1 MKLYFLED
9 GSLII
14 VKLYTDGT
22 VRSTTLISP
31 KHFEV
36 VDSYYLR
43 SLSGKEAFDL
53 LTTPD
58 FLYPD
63 NLSLD
68 NLSQDSQNV
77 RKSDLKQTGTTD
89 KCIE

>member
-14 VKLYTDGT
+14 VKLHTDGT
-22 VRSTTLISP
+22 VRSTTLIAP
-31 KHFEV
+31 EAFEV
-36 VDSYYLR
+36 VESHYLHR
-43 SLSGKEAFDL
+43 LSGKEAFDL

-58 FLYPD
+58 FSYP
-63 NLSLD
+63 
-68 NLSQDSQNV
+68 DSQNV
-77 RKSDLKQTGTTD
+77 CKSDLKQAGTTD